1 MMAVWFRDYNLAEIN
16 RLSQGTMLEHLE
28 IEFTE
33 IGADSLTA
41 RMPVDHRTH
50 QPAGVLHGGASA
62 ALAESLGSVAANLCV
77 DPNRKY
83 CVGMELNINHLRP
96 VKKGWVIGTTT
107 PLHLGR
113 MTQVWEIKIYTEDR
127 KLVAVSRI
135 TLAVLDKQ

>member
-1 MMAVWFRDYNLAEIN
+1 MSIWFREYTLDEIN
-16 RLSQGTMLEHLE
+16 RLSKNTMLEHLD

-33 IGADSLTA
+33 IGPDYLTA
-41 RMPVDHRTH
+41 RMPVDRRTL

-77 DPNRKY
+77 DPAQKY

-96 VKKGWVIGTTT
+96 VKAGFVTGTTS
-107 PLHLGR
+107 PFHLGK
-113 MTQVWEIKIYTEDR
+113 MTQVWEIKIHTEEG

-135 TLAVLDKQ
+135 TMAVLSKK